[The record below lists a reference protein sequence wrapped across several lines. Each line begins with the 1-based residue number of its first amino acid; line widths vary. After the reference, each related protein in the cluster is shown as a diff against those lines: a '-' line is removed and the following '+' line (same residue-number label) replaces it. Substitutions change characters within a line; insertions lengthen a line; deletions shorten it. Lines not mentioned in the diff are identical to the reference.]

1 MEGKII
7 VTVFPQDKERKLR
20 PVLVLREFPKYGDLL
35 VCGITS
41 QLHQYIKGFDLLLDG
56 DHPDFVKTGLKHA
69 GICRLNML
77 TMLSVSDVNGAIGA
91 VNSTTHEKLLKT
103 LSDYLLKK

>member
-7 VTVFPQDKERKLR
+7 LTTFPQGRQQKLR
-20 PVLVLREFPKYGDLL
+20 PALVLREFPKYGDIL

-41 QLHQYIKGFDLLLDG
+41 QLHQYIPDFDLVIDSSN
-56 DHPDFVKTGLKHA
+56 PDYRFSGLKMP

-77 TMLSVSDVNGAIGA
+77 TMLRLINVNGTIGKISA
-91 VNSTTHEKLLKT
+91 TSHDALLKT
-103 LSDYLLKK
+103 LANYLVKK